1 MCRKKKFLWIL
12 YYIAEET
19 INKEQQLDVIEIE
32 EPIKEKEVTFLEE
45 KLPEL
50 TKELQIEVSTS

>member
-1 MCRKKKFLWIL
+1 M

-19 INKEQQLDVIEIE
+19 INKDQQLDVIEIE
-32 EPIKEKEVTFLEE
+32 EPIKEKEVSFLEE

-50 TKELQIEVSTS
+50 TEELQIEVSII

>member
-1 MCRKKKFLWIL
+1 MCRKKKLLWIL

-19 INKEQQLDVIEIE
+19 INKDQQLDVIEIE
-32 EPIKEKEVTFLEE
+32 EPIKEKEVSFLEE

-50 TKELQIEVSTS
+50 TEELQIEVSIV